1 MRKASARIYDP
12 DEFAIDRFIHIFG
25 LVAGGFGIFVLI
37 RTALHRL
44 QPAEW
49 WPIVVYSACL
59 LTMFACSATY
69 NLARRSSQRELLR
82 RLDHAA
88 IFLMIAGTYTP
99 FTTRALHGG
108 WAIAMT
114 GLCWSL
120 ALVGA
125 FMELR
130 YSRQLKPVDL
140 ALYWALGWIILVAW
154 EPLLASIDIVTA
166 VLIVVGGVLYTV
178 GSGFHAWRHSDI
190 TMQSG
195 MGLCLSPPAAIMRPC
210 CGPYTEQGRSA
221 LQSQVTRKSH
231 PLARPIITHSR

>member
-1 MRKASARIYDP
+1 MRKASARIYDL
-12 DEFAIDRFIHIFG
+12 DEFAIDRIIHIFG

-82 RLDHAA
+82 CLDHAA

-114 GLCWSL
+114 GLVWSL

-130 YSRQLKPVDL
+130 YSRQLKRVDL
-140 ALYWALGWIILVAW
+140 ALYLALGWIILVAW
-154 EPLLASIDIVTA
+154 EPLLASIDTVTA

-178 GSGFHAWRHSDI
+178 GSGFHAWRALRYHNAI
-190 TMQSG
+190 WHG
-195 MGLCLSPPAAIMRPC
+195 FVLVAASCHYAAVLRTV
-210 CGPYTEQGRSA
+210 Y
-221 LQSQVTRKSH
+221 
-231 PLARPIITHSR
+231 